1 VLAAR
6 SSSDSRVGL
15 GTVLASQALVELK
28 RAELASWLDPFE
40 VDVGR
45 NQTGESADAEDGCL
59 HLVKSR
65 GLFVSD

>member
-1 VLAAR
+1 
-6 SSSDSRVGL
+6 
-15 GTVLASQALVELK
+15 VLASQALVELK